1 MQNYLNLMKEIMD
14 TGVDRSDRTGV
25 GTRAVFGKTLSFNL
39 ADGFP
44 MVTTRKIHF
53 RTAFEETM
61 FFLRGETDTKK
72 LEEKKINIWKGNTTR
87 EFLDSR
93 GLTHLPEGD
102 MGKGYGYQ
110 WTNWEKYD
118 IVSHGDY
125 DLEQDDSETYHCAE
139 VHVSYIN
146 QVKQVIEG
154 IKSNP
159 YDRRHIIQAWNPGQ
173 LDEMALPPCH
183 LYNQY
188 VVMNGKLNSSFVM
201 RSNDVYLG
209 LPFNIMGYAF
219 LNIAIAKICRLEPG
233 ELVYFGNDVHLYT
246 NQFDVVK
253 KQLTREP
260 RPLPKLVIHKEL
272 NSYEDLCS
280 LEFTDVEV
288 IGYDPHPALEKV
300 EMAI

>member
-1 MQNYLNLMKEIMD
+1 MQNYLNLMKEIME

-25 GTRAVFGKTLSFNL
+25 GTRAVFGKTLSFKL

-44 MVTTRKIHF
+44 MITTRKTPF
-53 RTAFEETM
+53 RIAFEETM

-87 EFLDSR
+87 EFLDNR
-93 GLTHLPEGD
+93 GLTYLPEGD

-110 WTNWEKYD
+110 WTKWEKYD
-118 IVSHGDY
+118 IVNYCDSDI
-125 DLEQDDSETYHCAE
+125 EENDSETFHGAQ
-139 VHVSYIN
+139 VNVSYIN
-146 QVKQVIEG
+146 QVKNVIEG

-188 VVMNGKLNSSFVM
+188 VVMDGKLNSSFVM
-201 RSNDVYLG
+201 RSNDVYHG
-209 LPFNIMGYAF
+209 LPFNIMSYAF
-219 LNIAIAKICRLEPG
+219 LNIAIAKICNLEPG

-246 NQFDVVK
+246 SQFEVVK
-253 KQLTREP
+253 EQLTREP
-260 RPLPKLVIHKEL
+260 RALPKLIIKKDIK
-272 NSYEDLCS
+272 SYEDLCS
-280 LEFTDVEV
+280 LEYADIEIV
-288 IGYDPHPALEKV
+288 GYDPHPALTKI
-300 EMAI
+300 EMAV